1 MAEWLVEE
9 GIGEH
14 RAIRVENGEIAA
26 ARLDWPG
33 RLAAGQV
40 IEAKLVQRSVG
51 SARGMAQTDRG
62 DDILLD
68 RLPRDASEGAS
79 VRVAISRAAIAERGR
94 LKRAQG
100 RSTDEPLRPAPT
112 LAGRLRDE
120 GHSVTTVRHFP
131 EGDWDALF
139 ADAWSGAVDFAGG
152 SLLFADTPAMTLIDI
167 DGDTRD
173 LSQAA
178 IPAIASAL
186 RRFDMGGVIGIDFP
200 TPEGKPARQAIDR
213 ALAEALAD
221 WPHERTAI
229 NGFGFVQLVARLT
242 GPSLLQRIGR
252 ARIGAAA
259 RILLRRAE
267 RLEGAGATLVTCHPA
282 IKAKLK
288 PEWLAELARRT
299 GREVRVQ
306 TAPALAIEAGHAQ
319 LVER

>member
-14 RAIRVENGEIAA
+14 RAIRLENGQIAA
-26 ARLDWPG
+26 AKLDWPG

-40 IEAKLVQRSVG
+40 IEVKLVQRSAG
-51 SARGMAQTDRG
+51 SARGMAQTDG
-62 DDILLD
+62 GQDILLD

-79 VRVAISRAAIAERGR
+79 MRVAITRSAIAERGR

-100 RSTDEPLRPAPT
+100 RPTEESLRPAPT
-112 LAGRLRDE
+112 LAERLRDE
-120 GHSVTTVRHFP
+120 GHSVETVRSFP

-167 DGDTRD
+167 DGDARD
-173 LSQAA
+173 LSLAA

-186 RRFDMGGVIGIDFP
+186 RRFDMGGVVGIDFP

-213 ALAEALAD
+213 ALADALAD

-267 RLEGAGATLVTCHPA
+267 RLEGAGATLITCHPA